1 MVGQLLQYQPVFNEA
16 RRITAAG
23 ERGALRYV
31 YSNRLSLGKFRV
43 EENVMWS
50 FAPHDLSM
58 ILALVDEAPSTVTAQ
73 GASYVTPGLADWC
86 ICHMRF
92 PSGIAGHVTS
102 SWLPPFKETR
112 LVVIAAHA
120 FIFLWATNPEG

>member
-1 MVGQLLQYQPVFNEA
+1 
-16 RRITAAG
+16 
-23 ERGALRYV
+23 
-31 YSNRLSLGKFRV
+31 
-43 EENVMWS
+43 MWS

-73 GASYVTPGLADWC
+73 GASYVTPGIADWC

-102 SWLPPFKETR
+102 SWLHPFKEQR
-112 LVVIAAHA
+112 LVVIGEHGMLV
-120 FIFLWATNPEG
+120 FEDSIPDWDKRSEERRVGKEWVSTCRSRWSPDNEKKKKNNKRIP

>member
-1 MVGQLLQYQPVFNEA
+1 
-16 RRITAAG
+16 
-23 ERGALRYV
+23 
-31 YSNRLSLGKFRV
+31 
-43 EENVMWS
+43 MWS

-73 GASYVTPGLADWC
+73 GASYVTPGIADWC

-102 SWLPPFKETR
+102 SWLHPFKEQR
-112 LVVIAAHA
+112 LVVIGEHGMLVFEASIPDWDRSEEHTSELQSLMRNSYAVVCLKKKIQKHY
-120 FIFLWATNPEG
+120 TQ